1 MSGNTEKEEGMGV
14 LTDEEKKKIIEE
26 EELRCKIRMKYEQKS
41 SGIAGVLS
49 TVVPGLGQIY
59 NGQFGKGTLF
69 SFTVLLGL
77 ISLATGITFWVKGT
91 PSSKSEGT
99 SIVQSEEEQPVQMD
113 ESGVIIEE
121 GQKEEQ
127 EEKPQLKQ
135 VNIPKLPASL
145 TLGGLILLLSGW
157 SFAIKDAIKT
167 AKLLNISYP

>member
-1 MSGNTEKEEGMGV
+1 MAIP
-14 LTDEEKKKIIEE
+14 EEKRREIIEE
-26 EELRCKIRMKYEQKS
+26 EELRAKVRLKYEQKS

-59 NGQFGKGTLF
+59 NGQFGKGTFF

-77 ISLATGITFWVKGT
+77 ILLSTGITFWVKGT
-91 PSSKSEGT
+91 PSFNREGT
-99 SIVQSEEEQPVQMD
+99 SIVQSEEEQPIQMD
-113 ESGVIIEE
+113 ESGVVIEE
-121 GQKEEQ
+121 NQKEP

>member
-1 MSGNTEKEEGMGV
+1 MAIP
-14 LTDEEKKKIIEE
+14 EEKRREIIEE
-26 EELRCKIRMKYEQKS
+26 EEIRAKVRLKYEQKS

-49 TVVPGLGQIY
+49 SVVPGLGQIY
-59 NGQFGKGTLF
+59 NGQFGKGAFF
-69 SFTVLLGL
+69 SFIVLLGL
-77 ISLATGITFWVKGT
+77 LLLSTGITFWVKGT
-91 PSSKSEGT
+91 PSFKSEGT

-113 ESGVIIEE
+113 ESGIIIEE

>member
-1 MSGNTEKEEGMGV
+1 MAIP
-14 LTDEEKKKIIEE
+14 EEKRREIIEE
-26 EELRCKIRMKYEQKS
+26 EEIRAKVRLKYEQKS

-49 TVVPGLGQIY
+49 SVVPGLGQIY
-59 NGQFGKGTLF
+59 NGQFGKGAFF
-69 SFTVLLGL
+69 SFIVLLGL
-77 ISLATGITFWVKGT
+77 LLLSTGITFWVKGT

>member
-1 MSGNTEKEEGMGV
+1 MAIP
-14 LTDEEKKKIIEE
+14 EEKRREIIEE
-26 EELRCKIRMKYEQKS
+26 EELRAKVWLKYEQKS

-59 NGQFGKGTLF
+59 NGQFGKGTFF

-77 ISLATGITFWVKGT
+77 ILLSTGITFWVKGT
-91 PSSKSEGT
+91 PSFNREGT
-99 SIVQSEEEQPVQMD
+99 SIVQSEEEQPIQMD
-113 ESGVIIEE
+113 ESGVVIEE
-121 GQKEEQ
+121 NQKEP

>member
-1 MSGNTEKEEGMGV
+1 MAIP
-14 LTDEEKKKIIEE
+14 EEKRREIIEE
-26 EELRCKIRMKYEQKS
+26 EEIRAKVRMKYEQKS

-77 ISLATGITFWVKGT
+77 ILLSTGITFWVKGV
-91 PSSKSEGT
+91 PSFNREET

-113 ESGVIIEE
+113 ESGVVIEE
-121 GQKEEQ
+121 GQKEKP